1 MDDFKLE
8 VAPGAA
14 EPALSPGLAAN
25 DAASA
30 AAQPGEQ
37 EAGLTLAA
45 LSPEEQKMVLDFT
58 QKIDVT
64 DTNLVMQYGAASQ
77 NKIAQ
82 FSQSVLDNVKTQDLG
97 EVGKMLS
104 DLVVEVKNFDAGE
117 EKGGFMGLFGGIKKS
132 MDRMV
137 ASYSKVE
144 VNIDKISQ
152 NLENH
157 RRTLLK
163 DVTVLD
169 AMYNNN
175 LQYYKELTLYIIA
188 GKEKLREVNETT
200 IPELRAKAEA
210 SGDQMDAQR
219 VKDMVE
225 FANRF
230 DKKLHDLILSRMIS
244 IQMGPQIRL
253 IQNNDTMLVDKIQS
267 SLMNS
272 IPLWK
277 NQMVIALGLSRAQS
291 ALTAQKQVTDMT
303 NELLQKNSALLKQGT
318 VDIAK
323 ESERGIVS
331 MDTIRKTNADL
342 IETINSVLDIQQQGS
357 AERRQAEI
365 ELGKIEGELKNAL
378 LSAKNR

>member
-188 GKEKLREVNETT
+188 GKEKLRELNETT